1 MRMTGLVKGTPRSV
15 ATRRSVIFSSDG
27 LEALLTFC
35 VAASTSS
42 LLMKKLARL
51 IPAAAVLVDFK
62 NDRQSNRFLSDG
74 FKGMV
79 NPSVEMRIVR

>member
-1 MRMTGLVKGTPRSV
+1 
-15 ATRRSVIFSSDG
+15 
-27 LEALLTFC
+27 
-35 VAASTSS
+35 
-42 LLMKKLARL
+42 MKKLARL